1 MNHRKGWIAA
11 VLLALA
17 AFTAPAFA
25 QDRAWSEGP
34 VTNVSAIKIVDGQ
47 WENYMA
53 YLQKNWKGVMEE
65 AKKAGYVLDYKV
77 YSAQAHNPQEADLYL
92 VVTYPNMAMLDGMNE
107 KMEPIQQ
114 KVTKMNYREADEA
127 SGKRMVMRT
136 LLGEE
141 LLREINLK

>member
-17 AFTAPAFA
+17 AFTAPAVA

-114 KVTKMNYREADEA
+114 KVTNMNFREADEA